1 MSLLWG
7 VALRVSRGMS
17 AATDEELAR
26 RGRPRPRD
34 GFAVLVDRYQR
45 PLYNFALR
53 FVGNA
58 DDADDA
64 AQETLI
70 QVYQALPASR
80 LDFAFRPWLYR
91 VARNKCIDLL
101 RRKRSLPFS
110 ALGNDTDDGPGVE
123 ESIPDADPLPQE
135 LAERA
140 DLQRVLHEVIGE
152 LPLKYR
158 TVVTLR
164 YVADL
169 TFGEIGESLGLP
181 ENTVKTQ
188 FQRAKA
194 MLRERLQQLSLGPD

>member
-1 MSLLWG
+1 MSLPWS
-7 VALRVSRGMS
+7 VALRVSRGLS
-17 AATDEELAR
+17 AASDEDLAR
-26 RGRPRPRD
+26 RVAAGDRD
-34 GFAVLVDRYQR
+34 AFAVLVDRYQR

-53 FVGNA
+53 VVGNP

-101 RRKRSLPFS
+101 RRKRALPFS
-110 ALGNDTDDGPGVE
+110 ALGNDGDDGPAVE
-123 ESIPDADPLPQE
+123 ESIPDGDPLPEE

-140 DLQRVLHEVIGE
+140 DLQRMLHEAIGG

-169 TFGEIGESLGLP
+169 TFGEIGDSLGLP

-194 MLRERLQQLSLGPD
+194 MLRERLKELTAGPE

>member
-1 MSLLWG
+1 
-7 VALRVSRGMS
+7 
-17 AATDEELAR
+17 
-26 RGRPRPRD
+26 
-34 GFAVLVDRYQR
+34 
-45 PLYNFALR
+45 FALR
-53 FVGNA
+53 FMGNP

-70 QVYQALPASR
+70 QVYQALPVSR

-91 VARNKCIDLL
+91 VARNKCIDML
-101 RRKRSLPFS
+101 RRKRSLTFS
-110 ALGNDTDDGPGVE
+110 ALHGDDDDFDSIEG
-123 ESIPDADPLPQE
+123 SIPDTDPLPDQ

-140 DLQRVLHEVIGE
+140 DLQRILHEAINT

-181 ENTVKTQ
+181 ENTVKTH
-188 FQRAKA
+188 FQRAKG
-194 MLRERLQQLSLGPD
+194 MLRAKLQELAPRHE

>member
-7 VALRVSRGMS
+7 VALRINRGLG
-17 AATDEELAR
+17 AASDEDLAR
-26 RGRPRPRD
+26 RVAAGDRD
-34 GFAVLVDRYQR
+34 AFAVLVDRYQR

-53 FVGNA
+53 FVGNP

-70 QVYQALPASR
+70 QVYQALPVSR

-101 RRKRSLPFS
+101 RRKRTLPFS
-110 ALGNDTDDGPGVE
+110 MLDGDDDSVPLQDSVPDT
-123 ESIPDADPLPQE
+123 DPLPDE

-140 DLQRVLHEVIGE
+140 DLQRILHEAIGA

-181 ENTVKTQ
+181 ENTVKTH

-194 MLRERLQQLSLGPD
+194 MLRERLKQLAPGPA